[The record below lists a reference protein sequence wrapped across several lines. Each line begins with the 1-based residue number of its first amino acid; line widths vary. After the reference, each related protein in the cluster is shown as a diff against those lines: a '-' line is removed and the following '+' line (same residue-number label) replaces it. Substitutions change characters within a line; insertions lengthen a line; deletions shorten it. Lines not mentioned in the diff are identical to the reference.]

1 MHVNQKT
8 NSLTALVK
16 DVLKSRTTFLVGI
29 ADAGPHAFL
38 AASLA
43 WLPTLFYKAH
53 GISLTAAGI
62 YTGTMSLAGL
72 VALLLASL
80 LAARTRRRRSFL
92 IIPGIFAGFSGLAVL
107 ILPDSVTLYIAMA
120 AVGFTLWFYI
130 PALLTIP
137 MDMYPNDPQRVSL
150 IFAALIAMTG
160 ITGAIAPPA
169 VGAIADL
176 TGSLIPG
183 LAACAVLTWALPIA
197 GVLLR
202 PAHPVNTRPGSLTN

>member
-1 MHVNQKT
+1 M
-8 NSLTALVK
+8 
-16 DVLKSRTTFLVGI
+16 
-29 ADAGPHAFL
+29 
-38 AASLA
+38 
-43 WLPTLFYKAH
+43 
-53 GISLTAAGI
+53 
-62 YTGTMSLAGL
+62 
-72 VALLLASL
+72 VALSMAVGE
-80 LAARTRRRRSFL
+80 AAIGSDSR
-92 IIPGIFAGFSGLAVL
+92 IGVESGRKITA
-107 ILPDSVTLYIAMA
+107 PMTNIAMA

-130 PALLTIP
+130 PALLPIP

-202 PAHPVNTRPGSLTN
+202 PAHPVCSQPPLGLSRRHRRWLSRSIQQRLHNNL